1 MSDYEVVWRPLPGSQ
16 QIALAS
22 PCDHT
27 LYHGTR
33 GPGKSCIQLM
43 RFRRLVGLGYGAFW
57 RGLIVDR
64 EFKHLSDLVTQSK
77 KFFSLFG
84 DGAKFLESSSA
95 YKWVWPTGEELLFRH
110 IKKVAEYE
118 KFHGHEYP
126 FLAFNE
132 LTKFPTSEIYDL
144 LTSTNRSGFDPIVH
158 SPNNILK
165 GEFNDAN
172 LLLYGA
178 IKGHDGVA
186 RIYNT
191 ENGKPLEPIPLEVFS
206 TTNPSGPGHSW
217 VKKRFITSIAPGTVL
232 RKQIKVFD
240 PKTEKEIEIEK
251 TQCAI
256 FGSYRENKYLDP
268 KYIAQLDMLTA
279 NNPNLRKAWVEGD
292 WNFTAGGA
300 IDDLWDSK
308 VHILP
313 RFTIPKNW
321 YLNRSF
327 DWGSSHPFSVCW
339 WAECNG
345 EEVTVGDRTYGFPRG
360 TLIMIAE
367 WYGCQKVNGELDIGS
382 NKGIKLSAADIAE
395 GIKNREIGLLESKW
409 IGVRPE
415 PGPAD
420 NQISDVRERDVE
432 TIKEKMDREG
442 VQWIKSDKSSGSR
455 INGLQLL
462 RDRLESS
469 LRGEDKGFYIM
480 QNCSAAIEIL
490 PSLPRDPEKPDDV
503 CTDAEDHIYDAARYR
518 ILQDAHRF
526 AKSIKTNW
534 VT

>member
-1 MSDYEVVWRPLPGSQ
+1 
-16 QIALAS
+16 
-22 PCDHT
+22 
-27 LYHGTR
+27 
-33 GPGKSCIQLM
+33 
-43 RFRRLVGLGYGAFW
+43 
-57 RGLIVDR
+57 
-64 EFKHLSDLVTQSK
+64 
-77 KFFSLFG
+77 
-84 DGAKFLESSSA
+84 
-95 YKWVWPTGEELLFRH
+95 
-110 IKKVAEYE
+110 
-118 KFHGHEYP
+118 
-126 FLAFNE
+126 
-132 LTKFPTSEIYDL
+132 
-144 LTSTNRSGFDPIVH
+144 
-158 SPNNILK
+158 
-165 GEFNDAN
+165 
-172 LLLYGA
+172 
-178 IKGHDGVA
+178 
-186 RIYNT
+186 
-191 ENGKPLEPIPLEVFS
+191 
-206 TTNPSGPGHSW
+206 
-217 VKKRFITSIAPGTVL
+217 
-232 RKQIKVFD
+232 
-240 PKTEKEIEIEK
+240 
-251 TQCAI
+251 
-256 FGSYRENKYLDP
+256 
-268 KYIAQLDMLTA
+268 MLTA